1 MEGEKT
7 NRLMMKQI
15 EIRITFLHIG
25 RGILHWNIWGRNH
38 EKRDPPQSAFLNAG
52 MKHGWF
58 FPIPRDE

>member
-25 RGILHWNIWGRNH
+25 RGYFTGTYGEGIMRKGIHRNQLSIMQ
-38 EKRDPPQSAFLNAG
+38 E
-52 MKHGWF
+52 
-58 FPIPRDE
+58 